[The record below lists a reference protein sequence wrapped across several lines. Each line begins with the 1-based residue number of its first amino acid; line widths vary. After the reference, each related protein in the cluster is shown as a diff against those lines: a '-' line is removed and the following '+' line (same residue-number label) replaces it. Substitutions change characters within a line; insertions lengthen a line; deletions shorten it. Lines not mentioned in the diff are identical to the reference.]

1 MLLIWLGLDL
11 LHRSL
16 FSIYAIWFFISLSF
30 SLSALRIISFINVFF
45 FLLVYMLVC
54 LFCYL
59 VDAFRFI
66 VYIIN
71 WALSSDINH
80 FTYSIRT
87 LKFYTSM
94 SIMFWMITAQILYT
108 AYENFRD
115 KLRLWM
121 LNSFQEDLEHTYLI
135 WTKIELLEVNLKVCF
150 GLFLICS

>member
-1 MLLIWLGLDL
+1 
-11 LHRSL
+11 
-16 FSIYAIWFFISLSF
+16 
-30 SLSALRIISFINVFF
+30 
-45 FLLVYMLVC
+45 MLVC

-94 SIMFWMITAQILYT
+94 SIMFWMITAQMLYT